1 MEKDE
6 LESNID
12 SIKGRRLT
20 NAESMYLLFPDL
32 PLIDDGILEEI
43 LNKMISEEF
52 QKSVSDMTF
61 NISLSD
67 DDKMKIINKLK

>member
-6 LESNID
+6 LESNVD
-12 SIKGRRLT
+12 SIKGRKLT
-20 NAESMYLLFPDL
+20 NAESIYLLFPDL
-32 PLIDDGILEEI
+32 PLIDDKILEEI